1 MAGLTTPRQKSPP
14 TRWEGGKSLY
24 DEMEHMLSRLWEEG
38 QEAWFGGRHVPSL
51 DIEESDS
58 AIEVKVDLPGL
69 KAEEIE
75 ISLNG
80 NMLTVSGHRSVE
92 KEEKGKKTHYME
104 RKFGSFSR
112 TVSLPSP
119 VEEDEVAAEY
129 HEGVLHITLPK
140 PEAAKT
146 KKISVKS

>member
-1 MAGLTTPRQKSPP
+1 MAGLLAPRQKGRPA
-14 TRWEGGKSLY
+14 RWEGGKSLY

-51 DIEESDS
+51 DIEETES

-69 KAEEIE
+69 KAEEIQIE
-75 ISLNG
+75 LSG
-80 NMLTVSGHRSVE
+80 NMLTVSGHRSAE
-92 KEEKGKKTHYME
+92 KEEKGKKVHYVE

-112 TVSLPSP
+112 TVSLPTA

-140 PEAAKT
+140 PETAKA
-146 KKISVKS
+146 KKINVKS